1 MARAVLL
8 DIDGTLIDSNALHAE
23 AWQRAFDHFGVQADF
38 DTVLHQIGKGGDQ
51 LLPVFLSQ
59 AQQKEFGEEIQKW
72 RKDLFMREYLS
83 RIKPFPRVRDLV
95 LAIQRTGKK
104 IAIASS
110 ASGEELEKY
119 KRIAH
124 VEDLIEANTTSEDA
138 EESKPE
144 PDIFA
149 VALKRLKVSAEE
161 ALSVGDTPWDAIAS
175 GKIGVRTIGVM
186 SGGWKREELE
196 QAGCVEVYADAA
208 DLLERFEGSLLAR

>member
-1 MARAVLL
+1 MAKAVLL

-23 AWQRAFDHFGVQADF
+23 AWQRAFAHFGVKVDF
-38 DTVLHQIGKGGDQ
+38 DAVLRQIGKGGDQ
-51 LLPVFLSQ
+51 LLPVFLSP
-59 AQQKEFGEEIQKW
+59 AQQKEFGEKIQKW

-83 RIKPFPRVRDLV
+83 QVRPFPRVREMV

-110 ASGEELEKY
+110 ASEEELEKY

-124 VEDLIEANTTSEDA
+124 VEDLIDANTTSEDA
-138 EESKPE
+138 EESKPQ

-149 VALKRLKVSAEE
+149 VALKQLKMPAEE

-196 QAGCVEVYADAA
+196 QAGCIEVYADAA
-208 DLLERFEGSLLAR
+208 DLLDHFEGSLLSQ